1 MFIFPTDLNSIKKR
15 IQAID
20 PVKYASSR
28 NYKDGAVTRLSPYI
42 SRGVISTKHVF
53 HHIKTLNLPWYK
65 VEKLIQELAWR
76 DYWQQV
82 WIAKGDLIMQDMKQ
96 EQSSI
101 LNHQIPANIINAET
115 GILEVDQAIKQ
126 LYETGYMHNH
136 MRMYVAS
143 ICCNVANSHWLQP
156 AKWLYAHLLDGD
168 LASNHLSWQWVAG
181 SFSTKK
187 YYANQWNINTYFGGT
202 QQNTFLDVE
211 YEKFGSLEV
220 PNQLLKIMPFNM
232 ETFLPT
238 TENPT
243 LEKAKTTLIYNYYN
257 LDPSWHQGLDMQRV
271 FLVEPSFFRENP
283 VSQKCL
289 HFALELS
296 ENIKGIKIFVGE
308 FSDLAAQVN
317 VENLVYKEH
326 PSNSHYQGREEPR
339 DWMSGVEGFYPS
351 FFAFWRKAKKE
362 IKFEF
367 EYVLSQKG

>member
-1 MFIFPTDLNSIKKR
+1 VYIFPTDLNSIENR
-15 IQAID
+15 IRAID
-20 PVKYASSR
+20 PENYAATR
-28 NYKDGAVTRLSPYI
+28 NHKEGAVTRLSPYI

-53 HHIKTLNLPWYK
+53 QYIKTLNLPWYK
-65 VEKLIQELAWR
+65 AEKLIQELAWR

-82 WIAKGDLIMQDMKQ
+82 WRAKGDLIKQDLKQ
-96 EQSSI
+96 DQRPI
-101 LNHQIPANIINAET
+101 LNHQIPENIINAET

-136 MRMYVAS
+136 MRMYIAS

-181 SFSTKK
+181 SFSSKK
-187 YYANQWNINTYFGGT
+187 YYANQSNINTYFGGT

-211 YEKFGSLEV
+211 YEKFESLEV
-220 PNQLLKIMPFNM
+220 PNQLLETMAFNL

-243 LEKAKTTLIYNYYN
+243 FAKAKTTLIYNYYN
-257 LDPSWHQGLDMQRV
+257 LDPYWHQGQDMQRV
-271 FLVEPSFFRENP
+271 FLIEPSFFKENP

-296 ENIKGIKIFVGE
+296 KNIEGIKIFVGE
-308 FSDLAAQVN
+308 FSDLAEQVN
-317 VENLVYKEH
+317 AEYFVYKEH
-326 PSNSHYQGREEPR
+326 PTNSHYQGKEETR
-339 DWMSGVEGFYPS
+339 DWMSSVEGYYPS
-351 FFAFWRKAKKE
+351 FFAFWRKCKNE
-362 IKFEF
+362 LKFES
-367 EYVLSQKG
+367 E